1 MEVHY
6 EKILLACNAGLST
19 SMLVQKM
26 KDSAEER
33 KIDVEIL
40 AVSVN
45 SINDYLDYDV
55 LLLGPQVRF
64 LKDNIA
70 EKVNMPVIVID
81 TMDYGMLNGTKVLD
95 NALAEMKGE

>member
-1 MEVHY
+1 MK
-6 EKILLACNAGLST
+6 KILLACNAGLST

-45 SINDYLDYDV
+45 SMNDYLDYDV

>member
-1 MEVHY
+1 MK
-6 EKILLACNAGLST
+6 KILLACNAGLST

-45 SINDYLDYDV
+45 SINDYHDYDV

>member
-1 MEVHY
+1 MK
-6 EKILLACNAGLST
+6 KILLACNAGLST

-70 EKVNMPVIVID
+70 EKVNMPVSVID

>member
-1 MEVHY
+1 MK
-6 EKILLACNAGLST
+6 KILLACNAGLST

>member
-1 MEVHY
+1 MK
-6 EKILLACNAGLST
+6 KILLACNAGLST

-55 LLLGPQVRF
+55 LLLGPQVRYI
-64 LKDNIA
+64 LSKAKGLADPHGIPV
-70 EKVNMPVIVID
+70 EVINM
-81 TMDYGMLNGTKVLD
+81 MDYGRCNGKAVLER
-95 NALAEMKGE
+95 ALELKK

>member
-1 MEVHY
+1 MK
-6 EKILLACNAGLST
+6 KILLACNAGLST

-81 TMDYGMLNGTKVLD
+81 TMDYGMLNGKKVLD
-95 NALAEMKGE
+95 SALAEMKGE

>member
-1 MEVHY
+1 MK
-6 EKILLACNAGLST
+6 KILLACNAGLST

-95 NALAEMKGE
+95 SALAEMKGE

>member
-1 MEVHY
+1 MK
-6 EKILLACNAGLST
+6 KILLACNAGLST

-70 EKVNMPVIVID
+70 EKVSMPVIVID

>member
-1 MEVHY
+1 MK
-6 EKILLACNAGLST
+6 KILLACNAGLST

-70 EKVNMPVIVID
+70 EKVNLPVIVID

>member
-1 MEVHY
+1 MK
-6 EKILLACNAGLST
+6 KILLACNAGLST

-33 KIDVEIL
+33 KIEVEIL

-45 SINDYLDYDV
+45 SIEDYLDYDV

-64 LKDNIA
+64 LKDNIV

-81 TMDYGMLNGTKVLD
+81 TMDYGMLNGKKVLD

>member
-1 MEVHY
+1 MK
-6 EKILLACNAGLST
+6 KILLACNAGLST

-55 LLLGPQVRF
+55 LLLGPQVIF

>member
-1 MEVHY
+1 MK
-6 EKILLACNAGLST
+6 KILLACNAGLST

-45 SINDYLDYDV
+45 SINDYTDYDV

-81 TMDYGMLNGTKVLD
+81 TMDYGMLNGKKVLD
-95 NALAEMKGE
+95 SALAEMKGE

>member
-1 MEVHY
+1 MK
-6 EKILLACNAGLST
+6 KILLACNAGLST

-70 EKVNMPVIVID
+70 EKVNMPAIVID

>member
-1 MEVHY
+1 MK
-6 EKILLACNAGLST
+6 KILLACNAGVST

>member
-1 MEVHY
+1 
-6 EKILLACNAGLST
+6 
-19 SMLVQKM
+19 MLVQKM

>member
-1 MEVHY
+1 MK
-6 EKILLACNAGLST
+6 KILLACNAGLST

-45 SINDYLDYDV
+45 AINDYLDYDV

>member
-1 MEVHY
+1 M
-6 EKILLACNAGLST
+6 KKTLLACNAGLST

>member
-1 MEVHY
+1 MK
-6 EKILLACNAGLST
+6 KILLACNAGLST

-45 SINDYLDYDV
+45 SINDYTDYDV

-81 TMDYGMLNGTKVLD
+81 TMDYGMLNGKKVLD

>member
-1 MEVHY
+1 MK
-6 EKILLACNAGLST
+6 KILLACNAGLST

-70 EKVNMPVIVID
+70 EKVNMPVIVIEW
-81 TMDYGMLNGTKVLD
+81 Y
-95 NALAEMKGE
+95 ESSR

>member
-1 MEVHY
+1 M
-6 EKILLACNAGLST
+6 KKNLLACNAGLST

>member
-1 MEVHY
+1 
-6 EKILLACNAGLST
+6 
-19 SMLVQKM
+19 M